1 MEKWKEAEEDASRSI
16 EMGNDNAR
24 KYDRRGQARF
34 NLGNMKGALLD
45 FNRAK
50 ELDPKTKGVNENIER
65 CRKSLQII
73 GEKDRD
79 KKEATLKKA
88 KREDTADKG
97 SKNSHTINHTNS
109 VPSNSEDESS
119 VVKSPEGL

>member
-34 NLGNMKGALLD
+34 NLGNMKGSLLD
-45 FNRAK
+45 FIRAK

-73 GEKDRD
+73 GENDRD
-79 KKEATLKKA
+79 QKEATLKK
-88 KREDTADKG
+88 
-97 SKNSHTINHTNS
+97 
-109 VPSNSEDESS
+109 
-119 VVKSPEGL
+119 VKHYIFFKWQL